1 MTQSDKTLIKAAMA
15 CELTEVPRAL
25 LDEDLEIKYMAIRAR
40 LAKRLTEVP
49 FKSSVSGCRQRHVEG
64 YKYDRIIGFDNN
76 GVIIMVPLSADEGIV
91 QHAILLSDLKD
102 DPELFFYC
110 SSPYAQTSENKVR
123 SIFAPLAGKFGEPYK
138 GPASLAKDMR
148 IELVLNNNESV
159 YLKVAYIQTYYG
171 ALHNWY
177 VNSITKSE
185 KWALDNF
192 DAYFKMVMLGGEVTA
207 EDSPSDN
214 MKPESHMFAG
224 TGKEVEV
231 GTDFMDCVAKIA
243 GGK

>member
-25 LDEDLEIKYMAIRAR
+25 LDEDLEIKYMSIRAR
-40 LAKRLTEVP
+40 LVKRLTAVQ

-76 GVIIMVPLSADEGIV
+76 GIIITVPLSAEDGTV
-91 QHAILLSDLKD
+91 QHATLLSDLKD

-110 SSPYAQTSENKVR
+110 SAPYAQTSENKVR
-123 SIFAPLAGKFGEPYK
+123 SIFAPLVGTFGEPYK
-138 GPASLAKDMR
+138 GPASLVKDMR
-148 IELVLNNNESV
+148 VELALNNNENV
-159 YLKVAYIQTYYG
+159 YLKVAYLQTYYG

-177 VNSITKSE
+177 INSITKSE
-185 KWALDNF
+185 EWALANF
-192 DAYFKMVMLGGEVTA
+192 EAYFKMVMTGEEVA
-207 EDSPSDN
+207 VEGSPSEST
-214 MKPESHMFAG
+214 KPESSTSAG
-224 TGKEVEV
+224 AGKDVEV
-231 GTDFMDCVAKIA
+231 GTDFMDCVAKIS